1 MELRLSS
8 TGGKDAQ
15 DEPTKGSLAGG
26 CCFDFNKVCNIAPKG
41 HHNFAVLG
49 LLPAQAACQLTLS

>member
-1 MELRLSS
+1 MELRLGS

-26 CCFDFNKVCNIAPKG
+26 CCFDFNKVCNTAPKDPL
-41 HHNFAVLG
+41 NFAFLG
-49 LLPAQAACQLTLS
+49 LLPDQAARQHFLS